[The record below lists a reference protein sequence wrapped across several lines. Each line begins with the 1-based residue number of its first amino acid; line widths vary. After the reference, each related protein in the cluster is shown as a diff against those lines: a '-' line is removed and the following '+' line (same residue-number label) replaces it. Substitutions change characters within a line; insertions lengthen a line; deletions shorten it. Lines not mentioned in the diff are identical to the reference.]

1 MNVYINNKPTSLDI
15 NNPMLSE
22 LIAIAKI
29 PTIGAAIAINDHLIV
44 RSKWNDTVVH
54 ENDNIVIISAAF
66 GG

>member
-1 MNVYINNKPTSLDI
+1 MNVNINNKPTSFDI
-15 NNPMLSE
+15 ENPILSE

-29 PTIGAAIAINDHLIV
+29 PTVGAAIAINDRLIV
-44 RSKWNDTVVH
+44 RSKWNETIIH